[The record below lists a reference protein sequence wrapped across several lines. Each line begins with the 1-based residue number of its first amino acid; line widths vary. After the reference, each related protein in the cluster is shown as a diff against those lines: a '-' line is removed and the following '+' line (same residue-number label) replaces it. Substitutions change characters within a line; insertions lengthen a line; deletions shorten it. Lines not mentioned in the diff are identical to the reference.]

1 MSDGQDA
8 AVVSELLKPLS
19 TYLQDPSLYEVIV
32 NRPGQVLTEGP
43 SGWRTHDRPELTFE
57 KLMRLARAIASFS
70 HQSIDETRPI
80 LSATLPGDERIQI
93 VIPPATMKDTVSI
106 TIRKPSS
113 VDFSLDDL
121 EENGFFE
128 KTRAA
133 NSASSP
139 LDTELGEIYRAG
151 RFKDFLRHAVIA
163 RKNII
168 ISGAT
173 GSAKTTLSKALI
185 KHIPETERVISI
197 EDTPE
202 LVISQPNHVRLF
214 YSKGGQGLSRVGP
227 RELLESCLR
236 MRPDR
241 ILLQELRD
249 GTAFYYIRNVNS
261 GHPGSITTVHANSAT
276 LAFEQLALLVKE
288 SEGGMGL
295 EREDILALLKSG
307 IDIIAHCKRENGT
320 FGLSEVYFKL
330 DSGACNSSHA
340 FGQDIGSYAYQEAPS
355 GT

>member
-1 MSDGQDA
+1 MAEEQDS
-8 AVVSELLKPLS
+8 AVVRQLLKPLS
-19 TYLQDPSLYEVIV
+19 RYLDDPTLYEVIV
-32 NRPGQVLTEGP
+32 NRPGHVLTEG
-43 SGWRTHDRPELTFE
+43 SDGWRTHDAPELTFE
-57 KLMRLARAIASFS
+57 KLIRLARAVASFS

-80 LSATLPGDERIQI
+80 LSSTLPGSQRIQI
-93 VIPPATMKDTVSI
+93 VIPPATTKETVSI
-106 TIRKPSS
+106 TIRRPAS

-121 EENGFFE
+121 AEKGFFA

-133 NSASSP
+133 GVKISAEDIE
-139 LDTELGEIYRAG
+139 LTEMYRAG
-151 RFKDFLRHAVIA
+151 RFKDFLQHAVIA

-185 KHIPETERVISI
+185 KHIPLNERIISI

-202 LVISQPNHVRLF
+202 LVIPQPNHVRLF
-214 YSKGGQGLSRVGP
+214 YSKGEQGLARVGP
-227 RELLESCLR
+227 KELLESCLR

-261 GHPGSITTVHANSAT
+261 GHPGSITTVHANSAE

-288 SEGGMGL
+288 SEGGRGL
-295 EREDILALLKSG
+295 DRAEVFGLLRAG
-307 IDIIAHCKRENGT
+307 IDVVAQCKRENGV
-320 FGLSEVYFKL
+320 FSLSEVYF
-330 DSGACNSSHA
+330 
-340 FGQDIGSYAYQEAPS
+340 EP
-355 GT
+355 

>member
-1 MSDGQDA
+1 MSEGQDS

-19 TYLQDPSLYEVIV
+19 PYLDDPSLYEVIV
-32 NRPGQVLTEGP
+32 NRPGQVLTEG
-43 SGWRTHDRPELTFE
+43 SGGWRTYDKPELTFE
-57 KLMRLARAIASFS
+57 KLMRLARAVASFS

-93 VIPPATMKDTVSI
+93 VIPPATLKDTVSI

-121 EENGFFE
+121 EANGFFG

-133 NSASSP
+133 SLEPSAQ
-139 LDTELGEIYRAG
+139 DEELTEIYLAG
-151 RFKDFLRHAVIA
+151 RFKDFLRQAVIA

-185 KHIPETERVISI
+185 KHIPEAERIISI

-202 LVISQPNHVRLF
+202 LVIPQPNHVRLF

-261 GHPGSITTVHANSAT
+261 GHPGSITTVHANSAE

-288 SEGGMGL
+288 SDGGAGID
-295 EREDILALLKSG
+295 RADILTMLKSG
-307 IDIIAHCKRENGT
+307 IDVVAQCKRENGT
-320 FGLSEVYFKL
+320 FRLAEVLFT
-330 DSGACNSSHA
+330 GASK
-340 FGQDIGSYAYQEAPS
+340 D
-355 GT
+355 

>member
-1 MSDGQDA
+1 MPD
-8 AVVSELLKPLS
+8 
-19 TYLQDPSLYEVIV
+19 
-32 NRPGQVLTEGP
+32 
-43 SGWRTHDRPELTFE
+43 LTFE
-57 KLMRLARAIASFS
+57 KLMRLARAVASFS

-80 LSATLPGDERIQI
+80 LSATLPGAERIQI
-93 VIPPATMKDTVSI
+93 VIPPATMKGVVSI

-121 EENGFFE
+121 AENGFFDN
-128 KTRAA
+128 TRAVTG
-133 NSASSP
+133 ASSCQ
-139 LDTELGEIYRAG
+139 DEELNEAYQAG

-173 GSAKTTLSKALI
+173 GSAKTTLSKALL
-185 KHIPETERVISI
+185 KHIPENERVISI

-214 YSKGGQGLSRVGP
+214 YSKGGQGLSLAGP
-227 RELLESCLR
+227 KELLESCVR

-261 GHPGSITTVHANSAT
+261 GHPGSITTVHANSAQ
-276 LAFEQLALLVKE
+276 LAFEQLTLLVKE
-288 SEGGMGL
+288 SEGGSGFGRA
-295 EREDILALLKSG
+295 EILKMLHTG
-307 IDIIAHCKRENGT
+307 IDVVAQCVRDNGT
-320 FGLSEVYFKL
+320 FFLSEVYYRSAPKAGL
-330 DSGACNSSHA
+330 YDQLAHA
-340 FGQDIGSYAYQEAPS
+340 SNLPVN
-355 GT
+355 

>member
-1 MSDGQDA
+1 MSQRQDS

-19 TYLQDPSLYEVIV
+19 TFLQDVSLFEVIV
-32 NRPGQVLTEGP
+32 NQPGQVLTEGP
-43 SGWRTHDRPELTFE
+43 GGWRTHEMPELTFE
-57 KLMRLARAIASFS
+57 KLMRLARAVASFS

-80 LSATLPGDERIQI
+80 LSATLPGGERIQI
-93 VIPPATMKDTVSI
+93 VIPPATIKDAVSM

-113 VDFSLDDL
+113 IDFSLDDL
-121 EENGFFE
+121 EEKGFFQ
-128 KTRAA
+128 TACAA
-133 NSASSP
+133 NSISSAQ
-139 LDTELGEIYRAG
+139 DKELGETYRAG
-151 RFKDFLRHAVIA
+151 RFKDFLRQAVIA

-185 KHIPETERVISI
+185 KHIPESERVISI

-214 YSKGGQGLSRVGP
+214 YSKGGQGLSRAGP
-227 RELLESCLR
+227 KELLESCLR

-261 GHPGSITTVHANSAT
+261 GHPGSITTVHANSAEM
-276 LAFEQLALLVKE
+276 AFEQLVLLVKE
-288 SEGGMGL
+288 SEGGAGL
-295 EREDILALLKSG
+295 DRADIVAFLKAS
-307 IDIIAHCKRENGT
+307 IDIVAQCRRNKGNFR
-320 FGLSEVYFKL
+320 LSEVYFRSERWLK
-330 DSGACNSSHA
+330 
-340 FGQDIGSYAYQEAPS
+340 E
-355 GT
+355 